1 MTEEVRSA
9 MGAEEAIEDLEAPA
23 AWQAGV
29 AGGVKGCIEPSCYDP
44 NTHVAQ
50 LCAPPTCKVTK
61 SGCSFD
67 TSAIVVHEA

>member
-1 MTEEVRSA
+1 MTEEERGSE
-9 MGAEEAIEDLEAPA
+9 GAEETIEDLEAPA
-23 AWQAGV
+23 ASQAGV

-44 NTHVAQ
+44 DTRVAL

-67 TSAIVVHEA
+67 TSAIVVHEV